1 MNKLLICGIKY
12 KCLNDCLFFLFKFCK
27 IINKINIKLI
37 AMKKIPDKL
46 IKELFDVYKL
56 LAKKFFSKK
65 TRVCLNNYCDIKIP
79 KIDQQVLIMENK
91 IKLAIIKYKN
101 IKNYEILFKTLL
113 KILLHF
119 NKNYEKMSK
128 MSKMSI

>member
-1 MNKLLICGIKY
+1 
-12 KCLNDCLFFLFKFCK
+12 
-27 IINKINIKLI
+27 
-37 AMKKIPDKL
+37 MKKIPDKL
-46 IKELFDVYKL
+46 IKELLDVYKL

-65 TRVCLNNYCDIKIP
+65 TRVCLNNFCDIKIP

-91 IKLAIIKYKN
+91 IKLAINKYKN

-119 NKNYEKMSK
+119 NKNYNKMSK
-128 MSKMSI
+128 MSK